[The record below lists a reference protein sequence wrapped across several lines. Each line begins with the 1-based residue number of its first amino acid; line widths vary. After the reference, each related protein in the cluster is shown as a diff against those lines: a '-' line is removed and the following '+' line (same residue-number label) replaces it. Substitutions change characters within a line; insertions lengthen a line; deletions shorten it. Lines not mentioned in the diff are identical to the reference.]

1 MERNAIARLMADC
14 GRAANMHYCM
24 YDCQSFAWP
33 IDARNGLV
41 DTFGYHPDVNRQL
54 RSSYSTKTWKRM
66 LIDDLRAGKPILY
79 GGISWKTQDYQL
91 GGHAFVCDG
100 YNENTDKFHF
110 NWGNYG
116 GNNAIWCSVDSII
129 EGLNNWNH
137 FERAVFSI
145 HPGTTQNYCDF
156 EIPLFLHYL
165 QYYNMYGSTTPAPW
179 LNVPLTF
186 TRLTSVPN
194 DPQLPASWR
203 TIPSGATSEYAAH
216 EEIVLQDGFL
226 AEPGCNFYAHIVPCP
241 SCDSRSE
248 APFASASSADD
259 SVQGGLRTRHS
270 ALRAE
275 PQTNAHTLTVYPNP
289 TNDLLHIELAGGACI
304 ANATLYDLQGRTV
317 AGAHAGAPQ
326 RGGAATINMRHV
338 PAGVYML
345 RLTDGEGKE
354 YGRKVVK
361 R

>member
-1 MERNAIARLMADC
+1 MVISN
-14 GRAANMHYCM
+14 
-24 YDCQSFAWP
+24 
-33 IDARNGLV
+33 
-41 DTFGYHPDVNRQL
+41 L
-54 RSSYSTKTWKRM
+54 RSGIPVLY
-66 LIDDLRAGKPILY
+66 AGV
-79 GGISWKTQDYQL
+79 SWKTKEFDMN
-91 GGHAFVCDG
+91 GHAFVCDG

-110 NWGNYG
+110 NWGHTGSYNQL
-116 GNNAIWCSVDSII
+116 WCTIDSII
-129 EGLNNWNH
+129 EGSYNWNH
-137 FERAVFSI
+137 LERAVFNI

-156 EIPLFLHYL
+156 EMPLFLHYA
-165 QYYNMYGSTTPAPW
+165 QYYNMYGNTTPAPW

-194 DPQLPASWR
+194 DPQLPSSWR

-248 APFASASSADD
+248 DPFASASSAGD

-270 ALRAE
+270 ARSAEPQTNAHSAGSAE

-289 TNDLLHIELAGGACI
+289 TNDLLHIELAGGAGI
-304 ANATLYDLQGRTV
+304 ASAALFDLQGRTV
-317 AGAHAGAPQ
+317 RTRFIASANSQTAKVD
-326 RGGAATINMRHV
+326 MRNV

-345 RLTDGEGKE
+345 RVRDAEGKE